1 MPLRM
6 TISPMT
12 LYDQD
17 DSIFDDFEL
26 PTTPANRY
34 DPVAYADL
42 LRPVQQLFAFDR
54 ENFLAYLMTQTAE
67 LSTIYTDPDSFKLAV
82 KFWSKTRIGIW
93 NALYDTLFFRY
104 NPIWNKDGTI
114 DATES
119 EIRNFSNSL
128 GVSSTTTHGKRL
140 VTDYGHPTETIAKTG
155 GHQETIHDSRIQKE
169 THGGTDTTGVQR
181 SGSDVN
187 SSTNYIETHQ
197 ITQDD
202 TTGQVS
208 AFNDYNWANRDK
220 TSHILTETNS
230 PAGTKTLTKQ
240 ETESD
245 TLQHGETIQREVL
258 AGSLQTI
265 VEYQTPNMVGEMETR
280 TFSGDDTETAQ
291 ESGTTGTSES
301 RNGTDTG
308 TGSKSETREEHGNIG
323 VTSTQEL
330 ISRERELVRFNLYEF
345 ILEDFKTNFL
355 VLVY

>member
-34 DPVAYADL
+34 DPTAYSDL
-42 LRPVQQLFAFDR
+42 MRPVQQLFAFDR

-67 LSTIYTDPDSFKLAV
+67 LSTIYTNPDAFKLAI

-104 NPIWNKDGTI
+104 NPIWNKDGTVS
-114 DATES
+114 ATES
-119 EIRNFSNSL
+119 EVRNFANSL
-128 GVSSTTTHGKRL
+128 GITGTITHGKIL
-140 VTDYGHPTETIAKTG
+140 TTDKGHPTETYTKTG
-155 GHQETIHDSRIQKE
+155 GHTETQSDTRVQKE
-169 THGGTDTTGVQR
+169 THGGTDTTSTAE
-181 SGSDVN
+181 SGTDTESFN
-187 SSTNYIETHQ
+187 NYIETHQ

-208 AFNDYNWANRDK
+208 AFNDTGFANRDK
-220 TSHILTETNS
+220 SSHLLTETNT
-230 PAGTKTLTKQ
+230 PTGTKQKQ
-240 ETESD
+240 RQGTVSEG
-245 TLQHGETIQREVL
+245 LAHGETIQREVL
-258 AGSLQTI
+258 SGQLTNTVSYGAGEIEQKS
-265 VEYQTPNMVGEMETR
+265 Y
-280 TFSGDDTETAQ
+280 SGDDTETAT
-291 ESGTTGTSES
+291 ESGSTGNSETRTGS
-301 RNGTDTG
+301 DTG
-308 TGSKSETREEHGNIG
+308 TGSKTESRREQGNIG

-355 VLVY
+355 VLIY

>member
-12 LYDQD
+12 LYNQD
-17 DSIFDDFEL
+17 NSIFDDFEL
-26 PTTPANRY
+26 PTVPANRY

-54 ENFLAYLMTQTAE
+54 AGFLAYLMTQTAE
-67 LSTIYTDPDSFKLAV
+67 LSTIYTEPDTFRLAL
-82 KFWSKTRIGIW
+82 KFWSKTRIAIW
-93 NALYDTLFFRY
+93 EALYDTLFFRY
-104 NPIWNKDGTI
+104 NPIWNKDGTV

-128 GVSSTTTHGKRL
+128 AVSGSISHGKQL
-140 VTDYGHPTETIAKTG
+140 VTDYGHPTETITKSG
-155 GHQETIHDSRIQKE
+155 GHTETVDDSRVQKE
-169 THGGTDTTGVQR
+169 THGGTDTKSVAD
-181 SGSDVN
+181 SGQDTESYN
-187 SSTNYIETHQ
+187 NFTETHQ

-208 AFNDYNWANRDK
+208 AFNDTGFANRDK
-220 TSHILTETNS
+220 TSHLLTETRTPTGSKQTNRQ
-230 PAGTKTLTKQ
+230 GTTSEGLA
-240 ETESD
+240 
-245 TLQHGETIQREVL
+245 HGETIQREVL
-258 AGSLQTI
+258 SGTVQTT
-265 VEYQTPNMVGEMETR
+265 VEYGTLHSNSETETR
-280 TFSGDDTETAQ
+280 SFSGTDIETAR
-291 ESGTTGTSES
+291 ESGSTGTTENRS
-301 RNGTDTG
+301 GTDTG

-330 ISRERELVRFNLYEF
+330 ISRERELVRFNLYEY